1 MTSPCMSPLT
11 CGAFLFLCDLRDL
24 FNRLSSIINPT
35 LMISTI
41 LSTPPIDHLAAGL
54 AMSLYDDAS
63 SQTPQIDAEALWFQ
77 MIEEALPAPD
87 PHALGELERLAGP
100 LKEDL
105 LAALPE
111 PSERCTSS
119 SPERRAARLHMAL
132 EHYLTRRFRDTWMGY
147 VRGPKRLHITIR
159 PRKIVIRSMQ
169 RGDVDAPGAL

>member
-1 MTSPCMSPLT
+1 MTSPCMSQLT
-11 CGAFLFLCDLRDL
+11 CGAFLFLCDLRGL
-24 FNRLSSIINPT
+24 FSRLSSIINPT

-41 LSTPPIDHLAAGL
+41 LSTPPVDQLADGL
-54 AMSLYDDAS
+54 AMSLYDAAS

-77 MIEEALPAPD
+77 MIGEALPAPS
-87 PHALGELERLAGP
+87 PRALGEAGAPGRPPQRRSAGRSARPER
-100 LKEDL
+100 
-105 LAALPE
+105 
-111 PSERCTSS
+111 RCASS

-147 VRGPKRLHITIR
+147 VRGPKRLHVTIR